1 MNSESKKPLCPTP
14 VPLQQLTS
22 GSITLSNFNNDQQE
36 YVYNYEQE
44 VNNVDKMVAS
54 VSMNSFNAQIN
65 NAMSFS
71 IEKNKNRHT
80 GFAFLFKTST
90 NSQWKNMRLGFVISD
105 RSDI

>member
-1 MNSESKKPLCPTP
+1 
-14 VPLQQLTS
+14 
-22 GSITLSNFNNDQQE
+22 
-36 YVYNYEQE
+36 
-44 VNNVDKMVAS
+44 MVAS

-90 NSQWKNMRLGFVISD
+90 NSLWKNMRLGFVISD